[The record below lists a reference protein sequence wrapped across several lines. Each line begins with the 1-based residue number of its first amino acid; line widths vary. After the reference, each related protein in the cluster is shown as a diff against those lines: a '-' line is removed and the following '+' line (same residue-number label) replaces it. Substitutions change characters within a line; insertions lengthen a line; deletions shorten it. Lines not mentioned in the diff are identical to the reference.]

1 MLSLTLLNT
10 TSIIEENRLN
20 FEPNLNPKNIDYLNN
35 ASTVVAGIGF
45 ELQHIHTVQFEQTR
59 RHMNS

>member
-20 FEPNLNPKNIDYLNN
+20 FEPNPNPKMIDHPNN
-35 ASTVVAGIGF
+35 ASSAVNGF
-45 ELQHIHTVQFEQTR
+45 EL
-59 RHMNS
+59 